1 MLCAT
6 QKYWYFWPALQ
17 ANILENKRKIISM
30 NRKNWYESPALEV
43 VEIAVE
49 AGFSLSGVVG
59 GDDYGDGGYGSEM
72 E

>member
-1 MLCAT
+1 
-6 QKYWYFWPALQ
+6 
-17 ANILENKRKIISM
+17 M
-30 NRKNWYESPALEV
+30 NRKNWYESPTLEV